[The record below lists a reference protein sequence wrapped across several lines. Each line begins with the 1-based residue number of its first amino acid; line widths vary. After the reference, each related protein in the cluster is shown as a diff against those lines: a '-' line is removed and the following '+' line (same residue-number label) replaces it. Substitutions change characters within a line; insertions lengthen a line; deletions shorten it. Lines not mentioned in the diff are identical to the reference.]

1 MCRMFGFKSVIPS
14 QVHNSLVN
22 ADNAL
27 GFQSQNHPDGWGVVH
42 YIDGAPH
49 LIRSIETANDDKL
62 FHRVSGVVAS
72 ETVVAHVRKATQ
84 GGNSV
89 LNCHPFQYGR
99 WTFAHNGDV
108 PNFADVRQKLV
119 DTINPHLRRFILGD
133 TDSEVL
139 FHMFLSELS
148 RYGPLT
154 RKLSIEHVMDSLRDT
169 IAKVR
174 GICDKEDSEK
184 KCLLTAIATNGT
196 TMVATRS
203 GKELFW
209 STYKNRCSD
218 RDSCSYF
225 APECEAASKTGF
237 INHMLVSSEPL
248 NGENVWIEFE
258 EGETV
263 GVDWRMEFRR
273 INRDGQPMSTVQA
286 PVNNLVSLPVAKSQ
300 A

>member
-14 QVHNSLVN
+14 QVHKSLVH

-27 GFQSQNHPDGWGVVH
+27 GFQSKEHPDGWGVVH

-49 LIRSIETANDDKL
+49 LIRSSETAKDDKL

-72 ETVVAHVRKATQ
+72 ETVVAHVRQATQ
-84 GGNSV
+84 GTPSV

-108 PNFADVRQKLV
+108 PNFDEKREALLA
-119 DTINPHLRRFILGD
+119 TINPHLRRFILGD
-133 TDSEVL
+133 TDSEVI
-139 FHMFLSELS
+139 FHMFVSELS

-154 RKLSIEHVMDSLRDT
+154 RRLAIENVMDSLRDT
-169 IAKVR
+169 MRKVR
-174 GICDKEDSEK
+174 EICDDPAAEK
-184 KCLLTAIATNGT
+184 KSLLTAIATNGT
-196 TMVATRS
+196 TMVATRG

-209 STYKNRCSD
+209 STYKNQCAD
-218 RDSCSYF
+218 RDVCSYF
-225 APECEAASKTGF
+225 APECEAPSETGF

-248 NGENVWIEFE
+248 SGENVWVEFD

-263 GVDWRMEFRR
+263 GVDWRMEFIRQ
-273 INRDGQPMSTVQA
+273 DQAGQTISSTPLSPEQ
-286 PVNNLVSLPVAKSQ
+286 LVSLPGRAESN
-300 A
+300 

>member
-14 QVHNSLVN
+14 QVHNSLVD

-49 LIRSIETANDDKL
+49 LIRSTETANDDKL

-99 WTFAHNGDV
+99 WTFAHNGDI
-108 PNFADVRQKLV
+108 PNFDGVRQRLI
-119 DTINPHLRRFILGD
+119 DTINPHLKRFILGD
-133 TDSEVL
+133 TDSEVI

-154 RKLSIEHVMDSLRDT
+154 RRLSIEHVMDSLRDT

-174 GICDKEDSEK
+174 EICDQEDSEK

-209 STYKNRCSD
+209 STYKTQCGERN
-218 RDSCSYF
+218 SCSYF
-225 APECEAASKTGF
+225 APECESASSTGF

-248 NGENVWIEFE
+248 NGENVWVEFN

-273 INRDGQPMSTVQA
+273 IDHEGKPLKQSNQ
-286 PVNNLVSLPVAKSQ
+286 PVNNLVSLPSAKSQ